1 MKTEKMIEYFREK
14 GFEVKHRIVHA
25 GIYFT
30 MAEARLVKGNPEKF
44 ILYAE
49 GIARRSHTQ
58 EPDSTIGRDLA
69 TNRAVAS
76 ILKKFHRHGK
86 NKTVHHWAMA

>member
-1 MKTEKMIEYFREK
+1 MKTEKIIEYFREK
-14 GFEVKHRIVHA
+14 GFEVKHRVVHS
-25 GIYFT
+25 GSYFT
-30 MAEARLVKGNPEKF
+30 VAEARLVKGKPEKF

-58 EPDSTIGRDLA
+58 EPDNTIGRDLA

-76 ILKKFHRHGK
+76 ILKKFHRK
-86 NKTVHHWAMA
+86 DKVVHHWAMA

>member
-14 GFEVKHRIVHA
+14 GFEVKHRVVHA
-25 GIYFT
+25 GGYFT
-30 MAEARLVKGNPEKF
+30 MAEARLIKENPLRF
-44 ILYAE
+44 VLYAE

-58 EPDSTIGRDLA
+58 EPDNTIGRDLA

-76 ILKKFHRHGK
+76 IFKKFHRK

>member
-1 MKTEKMIEYFREK
+1 MKTENMIEYFREK
-14 GFEVKHRIVHA
+14 GFEVKHRVVHD
-25 GIYFT
+25 GCYFT
-30 MAEARLVKGNPEKF
+30 MAEARLIKENPLRF
-44 ILYAE
+44 VLYAE

-58 EPDSTIGRDLA
+58 EPDFTIGRDLA

-76 ILKKFHRHGK
+76 IFKKFHRK